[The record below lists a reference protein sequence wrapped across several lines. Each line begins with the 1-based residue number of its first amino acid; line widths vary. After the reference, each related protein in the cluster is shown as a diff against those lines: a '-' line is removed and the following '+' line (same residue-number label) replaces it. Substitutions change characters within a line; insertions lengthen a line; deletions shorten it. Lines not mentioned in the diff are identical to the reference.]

1 MHRREFDLLVPLN
14 HVDVT
19 VRPAQCSELPR
30 VFEIA
35 TQRIPALSAALPYV
49 EGVYQRNA
57 DSILVYCREDEI
69 VGVYT
74 MLLLSASG
82 LERLLLGELDTSAPD
97 ADAVIGAGETPAA
110 IYNWAV
116 VAPKLASEGLRH
128 TSVYLRQ
135 PHYCRANLYARGT
148 TKAARHIMEQGGY
161 QRLSGVQSDLYRYV
175 RMANRQVPLSL
186 AA

>member
-14 HVDVT
+14 HVDVN
-19 VRPAQCSELPR
+19 VRPARHAELPR

-35 TQRIPALSAALPYV
+35 TQKIPALSAALPFV
-49 EGVYQRNA
+49 EAVFKHNE
-57 DSILVYCREDEI
+57 DSILVYRREEEI

-97 ADAVIGAGETPAA
+97 IDALVKAGERPAA

-116 VAPKLASEGLRH
+116 VAQKLASEGLRH
-128 TSVYLRQ
+128 TSIYLRQ
-135 PHYCRANLYARGT
+135 PIYRRANLYARGT

-161 QRLSGVQSDLYRYV
+161 QRLSGTQSDLYRYV
-175 RMANRQVPLSL
+175 RMANRQVPLPL